1 LGKHGIKEN
10 VVKPHSGGSVASNY
24 ESISEENRRRYGTDI
39 GRIGPMLLA
48 DRYDDRTHFIFELLQ
63 NAEDALSRRGAWNG
77 ARGVSFELA
86 ATSLALSHFGRP
98 FDEADVRGVC
108 GIAESTKD
116 KFSIG
121 RFGIGF
127 KSVYTFTAR
136 PEIHSGDE
144 DFAVEN
150 YVQPKRADRTT
161 RTTEET
167 QIILPLKA
175 DDDTAQEEITAGFR
189 HLGPGALLFLRH
201 INEINWNV
209 QGGASG
215 VYLRSDPE
223 LLAPNVHRI
232 TVIGQETGKPEVD
245 QNWLVFHLD
254 VFSGAQD
261 KVGRVEIAFSLVAV
275 KDAPGR
281 WSVQPVAASPLV
293 VFFPTVVPTNL
304 GFLVQ
309 GPYRTTP
316 SRDNIP
322 RSEPW
327 NQYLVKETSNLL
339 VDAMRWMRD
348 NAMLETSALRC
359 LPLSR
364 EKFLGGAM
372 FSPIFET
379 VRQALLNEPLLP
391 RFDGGF
397 VPASQAKLARTQELR
412 ELFSPEQIEVLFG
425 SKASAWLTGDITPDR
440 QPEIR
445 TYLMQE
451 LGITEVTP
459 ASLVPRLSKDFLEA
473 QSDDW
478 VRRLYEFL
486 SGQEAALRRSL
497 DKIPLIRLD
506 DGVHVVPRED
516 GVAKAFLPSAIKTG
530 FPTIRTAVC
539 TTVEAR
545 SFLTSL
551 GITEPDPVDDVV
563 WNLLPKYQQE
573 TVDVADEDY
582 AADVERILAAFST
595 DSKTQREKLV
605 GALRKTLFVKVVD
618 TGDGTGCV
626 AKPDGI
632 YLATDRLKQL
642 FSGVPDVLIVD
653 DSYVCLRG
661 EEMRELLEACGALR
675 YPRPEKAPNEPN
687 WSDRLK
693 ELRVRAGHAESSG
706 YSDKVEDWT
715 LQGFQDLLDH
725 LPKLTPEQ
733 RAGRARLIWES
744 LGDLEERRGRGIFDG
759 SYSWSHNGKYAT
771 SFPAAFLRSLN
782 AASWVPDANGELV
795 PPNLVMFDVLGWK
808 SNPFLLTKIAFKP
821 PIIDQLA
828 KEAGIDPAALDFLL
842 KHGITSVADLKSRLG
857 ITDTPSVDDAP
868 TDKAPSDEVPTKEE
882 ADDTKPSGDDVYD
895 DAKDLYGDGMP
906 DIPPGTHDPD
916 GGDGATGGTGRG
928 GSGGTGTGT
937 PRGGG
942 QGNGGSHGGSGGNT
956 GDGGKSGGTG
966 SGGQGKRTPGSAGG
980 RPFISYLGTH
990 PDDEEPDPDG
1000 LDQATRMKIEDQA
1013 ISLIISLESGLH
1025 RTPDGNPGFDLF
1037 AANEDGQPVR
1047 WVEVKSMTGSLE
1059 NRPVGLSRTQFDYA
1073 RAKGDAYWLYVV
1085 EYATDTAKARVL
1097 RIQNPVGHARTFTF
1111 DKGWSQIAKTD
1122 LQESSHPKA

>member
-1 LGKHGIKEN
+1 M
-10 VVKPHSGGSVASNY
+10 ASNY
-24 ESISEENRRRYGTDI
+24 EAISEENRGRYGTDI

-77 ARGVSFELA
+77 ARRVTFELT
-86 ATSLALSHFGRP
+86 ATSLTLSHFGRP

-127 KSVYTFTAR
+127 KSVYTFTAC

-144 DFAVEN
+144 DFTVEN

-161 RTTEET
+161 RTAEET

-175 DDDTAQEEITAGFR
+175 DDDTARQEITAGFR

-209 QGGASG
+209 EGGASG

-223 LLAPNVHRI
+223 SLAPNVHRI

-245 QNWLVFHLD
+245 QNWLVFHRD
-254 VFSGAQD
+254 VFSGEQE
-261 KVGRVEIAFSLVAV
+261 KVGRVEIAFSLVTV

-327 NQYLVKETSNLL
+327 NQYLVKETSSLL
-339 VDAMRWMRD
+339 VEAMRWMRD

-364 EKFLGGAM
+364 EKFPGGAM
-372 FSPIFET
+372 FAPIFET

-397 VPASQAKLARTQELR
+397 VQASQAKLARTQELR
-412 ELFSPEQIEVLFG
+412 ELFGPDQIEVLFG
-425 SKASAWLTGDITPDR
+425 SKASTWLTGDITPDR

-459 ASLVPRLSKDFLEA
+459 ATLVPRLSKVFLEA
-473 QSDDW
+473 QTDDW

-506 DGVHVVPRED
+506 DGVHVVPREN
-516 GVAKAFLPSAIKTG
+516 GVAKAFLPSTIKTG
-530 FPTIRTAVC
+530 FPTIRPAVC
-539 TTVEAR
+539 ATVEAR
-545 SFLTSL
+545 SFLISL

-573 TVDVADEDY
+573 AVDVADDDY
-582 AADVERILAAFST
+582 AADIERIRAAFST
-595 DSKTQREKLV
+595 DSKTQREKLIA
-605 GALRKTLFVKVVD
+605 ALRKTAFVMVVD
-618 TGDGTGCV
+618 TGDGTGYV

-653 DSYVCLRG
+653 DGYVCLRG

-675 YPRPEKAPNEPN
+675 YPRPEKAPNEPH

-715 LQGFQDLLDH
+715 LQGFQDLLEH
-725 LPKLTPEQ
+725 LPKLTPEE
-733 RAGRARLIWES
+733 RSGRARLIWES

-759 SYSWSHNGKYAT
+759 AYTWSHNGKYAT
-771 SFPAAFLRSLN
+771 SFPAAFLCSLN

-795 PPNLVMFDVLGWK
+795 PPNLVIFDLLGWK

-828 KEAGIDPAALDFLL
+828 KEAGIDPAALDLL
-842 KHGITSVADLKSRLG
+842 RKLGITSVADLTSRLG
-857 ITDTPSVDDAP
+857 ITATPPVDEAP
-868 TDKAPSDEVPTKEE
+868 TGNASSDEVPTEEE

-916 GGDGATGGTGRG
+916 GGDGATNGAGRG
-928 GSGGTGTGT
+928 GHGGTGTGT

-942 QGNGGSHGGSGGNT
+942 QGNGGAHGGSGSNN

-966 SGGQGKRTPGSAGG
+966 RGGQGKRTPGSSGG

-990 PDDEEPDPDG
+990 PDDEETDPDG
-1000 LDQATRMKIEDQA
+1000 LDQAARMKIEDQA
-1013 ISLIISLESGLH
+1013 ISLIISLESGLN

-1037 AANEDGQPVR
+1037 EENEDGQPVR

-1073 RAKGDAYWLYVV
+1073 RAKGGSYWLYVV
-1085 EYATDTAKARVL
+1085 EYATDAVKARVL
-1097 RIQNPVGHARTFTF
+1097 RIQNPVGNARTFTF
-1111 DKGWSQIAKTD
+1111 DKGWSQIARSEPT
-1122 LQESSHPKA
+1122 ESSQPKA

>member
-1 LGKHGIKEN
+1 M
-10 VVKPHSGGSVASNY
+10 VASNY
-24 ESISEENRRRYGTDI
+24 EAICEENQRRYGTDI

-63 NAEDALSRRGAWNG
+63 NAEDALSRRGDAPG
-77 ARGVSFELA
+77 PRKVTFELA
-86 ATSLALSHFGRP
+86 PTRLSLSHFGRP

-127 KSVYTFTAR
+127 KSVYTFTDR

-144 DFAVEN
+144 DFVVES
-150 YVQPKRADRTT
+150 YVQPRRANRTERST
-161 RTTEET
+161 DET
-167 QIILPLKA
+167 LIVLPLKS
-175 DDDTAQEEITAGFR
+175 DDETARQEITAGFR

-223 LLAPNVHRI
+223 SLGPNVHRI

-245 QNWLVFHLD
+245 ENWLVFHRD
-254 VFSGAQD
+254 VFSGAQE
-261 KVGRVEIAFSLVAV
+261 KVGRVEVAFSLVAV
-275 KDAPGR
+275 KDAPSQ

-322 RSEPW
+322 RGEPW
-327 NQYLVKETSNLL
+327 NQHLVKETSSLL
-339 VDAMRWMRD
+339 VEAMRWMRD
-348 NAMLETSALRC
+348 NAMLDTSALRC
-359 LPLSR
+359 LPLGR
-364 EKFLGGAM
+364 EKFPEGAM
-372 FSPIFET
+372 FAPIFET

-425 SKASAWLTGDITPDR
+425 SKGSAWLTGDITPDR

-459 ASLVPRLSKDFLEA
+459 ATLVPRLSKGFLEA
-473 QSDDW
+473 QSDNW
-478 VRRLYEFL
+478 VLKLYEFL

-497 DKIPLIRLD
+497 DKIPLIRLV
-506 DGVHVVPRED
+506 DGTHVVSREN
-516 GVAKAFLPSAIKTG
+516 GTAKAFLPSTIKTG
-530 FPTIRTAVC
+530 FPTIRPAVC
-539 TTVEAR
+539 ATVEAR
-545 SFLTSL
+545 SFLISL

-573 TVDVADEDY
+573 TVDVADDDY
-582 AADVERILAAFST
+582 AADIDRIRAAFST
-595 DSKTQREKLV
+595 DSKTQREKLLA
-605 GALRKTLFVKVVD
+605 ALRKTTFVMVVD
-618 TGDGTGCV
+618 AGDGEGYV
-626 AKPDGI
+626 AKPGGI
-632 YLATDRLKQL
+632 YIATDRLKQL
-642 FSGVPDVLIVD
+642 FAGVPDVLIVD
-653 DSYVCLRG
+653 DRYACLRG

-675 YPRPEKAPNEPN
+675 YPRPEKAPNEPH

-693 ELRVRAGHAESSG
+693 ALRLQAGHAETSG
-706 YSDKVEDWT
+706 YSDNVEDWM

-725 LPKLTPEQ
+725 LPTLTPEQ
-733 RAGRARLIWES
+733 RVERARLIWES

-759 SYSWSHNGKYAT
+759 AYTWSHHGKYAT
-771 SFPAAFLRSLN
+771 SFPAAFLRNLN
-782 AASWVPDANGELV
+782 EASWVPDANGELM
-795 PPNLVMFDVLGWK
+795 PPNLVVFDSLGWK
-808 SNPFLLTKIAFKP
+808 TNPFLLTKIAFKP

-828 KEAGIDPAALDFLL
+828 KEAGIDPAALDLL
-842 KHGITSVADLKSRLG
+842 RKLGITSVADLTSRLG
-857 ITDTPSVDDAP
+857 ITGAHLEDEASSGDASSDDVSTEA
-868 TDKAPSDEVPTKEE
+868 E
-882 ADDTKPSGDDVYD
+882 ADDTNPSDEDVYG

-916 GGDGATGGTGRG
+916 GGDGATSGTGRG
-928 GSGGTGTGT
+928 GHGGAGTGT

-942 QGNGGSHGGSGGNT
+942 QGNGGAHGGSGGHT
-956 GDGGKSGGTG
+956 GGGGKGGGT
-966 SGGQGKRTPGSAGG
+966 SNGGQGKRAPGSAGG

-990 PDDEEPDPDG
+990 PDDEEADPDG
-1000 LDQATRMKIEDQA
+1000 LDQAARMKIEDHA
-1013 ISLIISLESGLH
+1013 ITLIISLEPGLQ
-1025 RTPDGNPGFDLF
+1025 RTPEGNPGFDLF
-1037 AANEDGQPVR
+1037 EVNGGGQPVR

-1059 NRPVGLSRTQFDYA
+1059 NRPVGFSRTQFDYA
-1073 RAKGDAYWLYVV
+1073 HAKGDAYWLYVV
-1085 EYATDTAKARVL
+1085 EHATDAEKARVL

-1111 DKGWSQIAKTD
+1111 DKGWSQIARREPA
-1122 LQESSHPKA
+1122 ESSQPEA